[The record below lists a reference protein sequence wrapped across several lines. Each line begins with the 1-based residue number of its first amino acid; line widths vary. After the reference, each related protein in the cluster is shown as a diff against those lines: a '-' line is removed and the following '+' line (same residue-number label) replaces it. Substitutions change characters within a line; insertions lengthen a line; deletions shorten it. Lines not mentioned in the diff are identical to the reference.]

1 MNKTIIGI
9 DPGASGAVSFISTN
23 TRQAVTHKCHELI
36 AGRRIT
42 ISMAVNAFKSDK
54 IIAYI
59 EKVHAMPHDGR
70 SSLFKFGMNY
80 GVWLGILHSNYEI
93 NEIVE
98 VSPQKWM
105 KFWENKIGEKL
116 PKIKKDRKN
125 KLKEI
130 ASIYLEKPAT
140 LWNAD
145 ATLIAMYG
153 KNQVL
158 SNKHKNTKLDKIK
171 ERLNGK

>member
-9 DPGASGAVSFISTN
+9 DPGASGAISFVSTKTN
-23 TRQAVTHKCHELI
+23 KLYVRKCHELI
-36 AGRRIT
+36 SGRQV
-42 ISMAVNAFKSDK
+42 SVLNAVEAFNTDEN
-54 IIAYI
+54 IAYI

-70 SSLFKFGMNY
+70 SSLFKFGVNY
-80 GVWLGILHSNYEI
+80 GAWLGILHSNRKI
-93 NEIVE
+93 NKIVE

-130 ASIYLEKPAT
+130 ASVYTDKPAT

-145 ATLIAMYG
+145 SILITMYG
-153 KNQVL
+153 MYQEEGET
-158 SNKHKNTKLDKIK
+158 H
-171 ERLNGK
+171 E

>member
-9 DPGASGAVSFISTN
+9 DPGASGALCFTSSETK
-23 TRQAVTHKCHELI
+23 QMHEYKCHKLI
-36 AGRRIT
+36 GGRT
-42 ISMAVNAFKSDK
+42 VAASVAVNAFKSDK
-54 IIAYI
+54 IVAYI

-70 SSLFKFGMNY
+70 SSLFKF
-80 GVWLGILHSNYEI
+80 LHSRREI
-93 NEIVE
+93 TKIVE

-125 KLKEI
+125 KLKEM
-130 ASIYLEKPAT
+130 ASVFTEKPAR

-145 ATLIAMYG
+145 AVLITMYG
-153 KNQVL
+153 M
-158 SNKHKNTKLDKIK
+158 HM
-171 ERLNGK
+171 EEEGELNVQP

>member
-1 MNKTIIGI
+1 MTIIGI
-9 DPGASGAVSFISTN
+9 DPGASGALCFTN
-23 TRQAVTHKCHELI
+23 SKRKNMYAHKCHKLI
-36 AGRRIT
+36 SGRRVT
-42 ISMAVNAFKSDK
+42 VNMGVDAFKSNK
-54 IIAYI
+54 VIAYI

-70 SSLFKFGMNY
+70 SSLFKFGVNY
-80 GVWLGILHSNYEI
+80 GAWLGILHSNHKI

-105 KFWENKIGEKL
+105 KFWQDKLEFKL

-130 ASIYLEKPAT
+130 ASIYTEKPAT

-145 ATLIAMYG
+145 AVLITMYG
-153 KNQVL
+153 MYTETEK
-158 SNKHKNTKLDKIK
+158 
-171 ERLNGK
+171 

>member
-1 MNKTIIGI
+1 MTIIGI
-9 DPGASGAVSFISTN
+9 DPGASGALCFTN
-23 TRQAVTHKCHELI
+23 SKIKNMYAHKCHKLI
-36 AGRRIT
+36 SGRSIT
-42 ISMAVNAFKSDK
+42 VLMATSAFKSDEHV
-54 IIAYI
+54 AYI

-70 SSLFKFGMNY
+70 SSLFKFGVNY
-80 GVWLGILHSNYEI
+80 GAWLGILHSNNKI
-93 NEIVE
+93 NKIVE

-130 ASIYLEKPAT
+130 ASIYTEKPAT

-145 ATLIAMYG
+145 AVLITMYG
-153 KNQVL
+153 MYTETEK
-158 SNKHKNTKLDKIK
+158 
-171 ERLNGK
+171 

>member
-9 DPGASGAVSFISTN
+9 DPGASGALCFTN
-23 TRQAVTHKCHELI
+23 SEKKQIYAYKCHELI
-36 AGRRIT
+36 SGRRLSVSI
-42 ISMAVNAFKSDK
+42 ALNAYKPK
-54 IIAYI
+54 KATAYI

-70 SSLFKFGMNY
+70 SSLFKFGVNY
-80 GVWLGILHSNYEI
+80 GAWLGILNSVKGI
-93 NEIVE
+93 NKIVE

-105 KFWENKIGEKL
+105 KFWQDKLEFKL

-130 ASIYLEKPAT
+130 ASVYTDKPAT

-145 ATLIAMYG
+145 AVLITMYG
-153 KNQVL
+153 MY
-158 SNKHKNTKLDKIK
+158 T
-171 ERLNGK
+171 EEEELNESTN

>member
-1 MNKTIIGI
+1 MTIIGI
-9 DPGASGAVSFISTN
+9 DPGASGALCFTN
-23 TRQAVTHKCHELI
+23 SEKKEIYTHKCHKLI
-36 AGRRIT
+36 SGRRLT
-42 ISMAVNAFKSDK
+42 VSMALNAYKSK
-54 IIAYI
+54 KAIVYI

-70 SSLFKFGMNY
+70 SSLFKFGVNY
-80 GVWLGILHSNYEI
+80 GAWLGILNSVKGI
-93 NEIVE
+93 NKIVE

-130 ASIYLEKPAT
+130 ASIYTERPAT

-145 ATLIAMYG
+145 AVLITMYG
-153 KNQVL
+153 MY
-158 SNKHKNTKLDKIK
+158 IEK
-171 ERLNGK
+171 EEV

>member
-9 DPGASGAVSFISTN
+9 DPGSNGAICYTSSKEKIMYSY
-23 TRQAVTHKCHELI
+23 KCHKLISGRKDTTLI
-36 AGRRIT
+36 A
-42 ISMAVNAFKSDK
+42 VNTFKSDEC
-54 IIAYI
+54 IAYI

-70 SSLFKFGMNY
+70 SSLFKFGVNY
-80 GVWLGILHSNYEI
+80 GAWLGILHSNNKI
-93 NEIVE
+93 NRIIE

-116 PKIKKDRKN
+116 PKVKKDRKN

-130 ASIYLEKPAT
+130 ASIYTNKPAT

-145 ATLIAMYG
+145 AVLISMYG
-153 KNQVL
+153 FY
-158 SNKHKNTKLDKIK
+158 T
-171 ERLNGK
+171 EEEGE